1 MPLPDNLLLGTSS
14 WSSADWVGPFYS
26 ANLKPGQ
33 FIQACARR
41 FRAVEIDSTYY
52 GIPARSLLTGWREK
66 TPPGFIFAAK
76 VPGVITM
83 KKFCAIANLNSRPSL
98 QT

>member
-1 MPLPDNLLLGTSS
+1 MPLPDNLFLGTSS

-33 FIQACARR
+33 FIQAYARR

-52 GIPARSLLTGWREK
+52 GIPARSLVTGWREK
-66 TPPGFIFAAK
+66 TPRDLFLPPRSPA
-76 VPGVITM
+76 
-83 KKFCAIANLNSRPSL
+83 
-98 QT
+98 